1 MEEQFNFSKKYK
13 SWLLTGMAV
22 ALLICMVVIL
32 VTKPEASRIWAN
44 VLLNN
49 QLFMGIALGAAFF
62 IAVHR
67 ISLSGW
73 HIYLQRLPDAITSFL
88 PFAFVL
94 MLLLYFGMH
103 NIYHWSDNSTN
114 DAVIEGKKA
123 WLNIPFFFVRMV
135 FYFTGWI
142 TLTWLMR
149 KNTTAIISSTDIKFE
164 NKRKI
169 FAGLF
174 LVFYGITVS
183 TSSWDWI
190 MSLDAHWFSTMF
202 GWYVFIG
209 MFVTSLTFIILLTWF
224 LKRAG
229 YLKFLS
235 PEHVHDLAILL
246 FCFSIFWTYLWF
258 CQYLLIWYGHL
269 PEETSYY
276 IERLKSFKIIFFLNV
291 VMNFIIP
298 FFGLITVGSKRN
310 LGWVAIVAAI
320 VFIGHWIDYWLM
332 IMPAVTEDKAGI
344 GLVEV
349 FMTLFYAGLFLFV
362 VFTSLARYP
371 LVVRNDPFLE
381 ESLNYE
387 S

>member
-1 MEEQFNFSKKYK
+1 MEEQFNFSKKY
-13 SWLLTGMAV
+13 SNYLLAGMAV
-22 ALLICMVVIL
+22 ALLICIGAIL
-32 VTKPEASRIWAN
+32 VSKPGASRIWAN

-67 ISLSGW
+67 IAMSGW
-73 HIYLQRLPDAITSFL
+73 HTYLQRLPDAITTFL

-103 NIYHWSDNSTN
+103 NIYHWTDNSAH

-142 TLTWLMR
+142 ALTWLMN
-149 KNTTAIISSTDIKFE
+149 KNTIAIMGSTDIKYD
-164 NKRKI
+164 NKRRI

-174 LVFYGITVS
+174 LVFFGITVS

-190 MSLDAHWFSTMF
+190 MSLDAHWYSTMF

-209 MFVTSLTFIILLTWF
+209 MFVTALTFIILLVWF
-224 LKRAG
+224 LRRAG
-229 YLKFLS
+229 YLKYLS
-235 PEHVHDLAILL
+235 ADHIHDLAILL
-246 FCFSIFWTYLWF
+246 FCFSVFWTYLWF

-276 IERLKSFKIIFFLNV
+276 IERLKSFKVIFFLNV
-291 VMNFIIP
+291 ALNFIIP
-298 FFGLITVGSKRN
+298 FFGLITVESKRN
-310 LGWVAIVAAI
+310 LGWVAAVAAI

-332 IMPAVTEDKAGI
+332 IMPAATGDKAGI
-344 GLVEV
+344 GFLEI
-349 FMTLFYAGLFLFV
+349 FMTLFYAGMFIFI
-362 VFTSLARYP
+362 VFRSLAKGP
-371 LVVRNDPFLE
+371 IVVVNDPLLE

>member
-1 MEEQFNFSKKYK
+1 MEEQFNFSKKY
-13 SWLLTGMAV
+13 SNYLLAGMAV
-22 ALLICMVVIL
+22 ALLICIGAIL
-32 VTKPEASRIWAN
+32 VSKPGASRIWAN

-67 ISLSGW
+67 IAMSGW
-73 HIYLQRLPDAITSFL
+73 HTYLQRLPDAITTFL

-103 NIYHWSDNSTN
+103 NIYHWTDNSAH

-142 TLTWLMR
+142 ALTWLMN
-149 KNTTAIISSTDIKFE
+149 KNTIAIMGSTDIKYD
-164 NKRKI
+164 NKRRI

-174 LVFYGITVS
+174 LVFFGITVS

-190 MSLDAHWFSTMF
+190 MSLDAHWYSTMF

-209 MFVTSLTFIILLTWF
+209 MFVTALTFIILLVWF
-224 LKRAG
+224 LRRAG
-229 YLKFLS
+229 YLKYLS
-235 PEHVHDLAILL
+235 ADHIHDLAILL
-246 FCFSIFWTYLWF
+246 FCFSVFWTYLWF

-276 IERLKSFKIIFFLNV
+276 IERLKSFKVIFFLNV
-291 VMNFIIP
+291 ALNFIIP
-298 FFGLITVGSKRN
+298 FFGLITVEYKRN
-310 LGWVAIVAAI
+310 LGWVAAVAAI

-332 IMPAVTEDKAGI
+332 IMPAATGDKAGI
-344 GLVEV
+344 GFLEI
-349 FMTLFYAGLFLFV
+349 FMTLFYAGMFIFI
-362 VFTSLARYP
+362 VFRSLAKGP
-371 LVVRNDPFLE
+371 IVVVNDPLLE